1 MNRFLT
7 RALAGSLLILA
18 AACSAPAPAP
28 LTPSDAKPANSG
40 CRSGWLVRTGADGQ
54 PVVPADSVC
63 RDDL

>member
-1 MNRFLT
+1 MRKFSPVFF
-7 RALAGSLLILA
+7 GFSLLVL
-18 AACSAPAPAP
+18 AACSDSQPTP
-28 LTPSDAKPANSG
+28 LESTKAKANSG

>member
-1 MNRFLT
+1 MRKTIMFGG
-7 RALAGSLLILA
+7 ALLVLC
-18 AACSAPAPAP
+18 ACSAQTPTP
-28 LTPSDAKPANSG
+28 LESTKAKANSG